1 MNNLNQPI
9 TSTGRTLALSAFKQ
23 TLSLSLLTFSVTQ
36 ANLALAAVTPATGN
50 ADRKS
55 VV

>member
-36 ANLALAAVTPATGN
+36 ANLALAAVPPG
-50 ADRKS
+50 DR
-55 VV
+55 